1 MLRAASRPFAIL
13 ALSMW
18 ALTGLPAAA
27 ATQPQSGEG
36 QTIKPSFDC
45 SGRLNPL
52 ETLICEDTDLARQDD
67 ELARLYGSLKES
79 QPAAGWTQIAEA
91 QKRWLSA
98 RNKDCALP
106 EGELGNLTRRHQ
118 AETCLADAY
127 RQRLAALTD
136 FSTPGMSVVA
146 DPQVKSDQSV
156 AEVCLDFDAP
166 LDQAHKA
173 GIGAFVTTE
182 PAVKFGW
189 RVERSSLCLDGFE
202 HSTDYTLHLAA
213 GLPGVG
219 AVLKSPYEAK
229 VSIGARPQRLRVAS
243 SGHVLP
249 RSGDAAFPVETVNID
264 KVSVALLQ
272 LKPEDLIRYLGA
284 HPLEEDGSYAR
295 FGRLAAQAGKLLW
308 KGELMPAARKDQT
321 VTTAL
326 PLAKAAGDLPP
337 GAYLLALEP
346 TPTDGADARF
356 EGRPGSVFHWF
367 TISDIGLSLYQGE
380 GGLTV
385 ISRSAAST
393 RPLSG
398 IKFQL
403 MARGGDVL
411 TKVESGEDG
420 LAHIGAGF
428 LRGTKENTPGLL
440 YAWGPEGDFTL
451 FDLSDGLIE
460 LSDRG
465 VSGRPAP
472 GPLDAYVTSERGI
485 YRPGETVH
493 FTLLLRDGK
502 AGDTGGLP
510 VALSVRRPDDQ
521 QVWRLAL
528 KDEGGGSY
536 TGEVTIPPS
545 ASPGTWAALAF
556 VGDGKVSTGRVDF
569 QVQDFQPPQIETKL
583 DVASAAATP
592 DAPLGLTIGADYL
605 YGAPAAGLDGEVDSY
620 IRVAAHRGPAKED
633 DGYQYGL
640 VQETAPESVRQE
652 VTSFTTGDDGKASLD
667 LSLSEMPDTSYPLEA
682 VITASVMEEGGRPV
696 ERRRIVAIANNA
708 FDIGIRPLASA
719 SHLDDDAPARF
730 DVVVKDAAG
739 TPVVRS
745 GLDWRLVREDVDYV
759 WYDQG
764 YRWRYKT
771 VYYDRETVAQG
782 TLDYD
787 GQQPARIDAEFKGWG
802 SFRLEVTDP
811 ATGLVSSTRFWGGWG
826 EIAGADEDERPD
838 KVDLTLAPGSVSAGG
853 KARLHVTAP
862 FTGVADLVVAGASVR
877 SHLSVDVSPDG
888 TDVELPM
895 PADAV
900 GGLYVLAN
908 AFAAPS
914 QRPGYVPARAV
925 GVLWVPL
932 DDQANR
938 LEVALAAPDSMEPG
952 TRLETEISLSNLADG
967 PAWVTLAAVDDGV
980 LGLTGYKAPDPF
992 AWYLG
997 QRALGVS
1004 LSDNY
1009 SDFIDASRAEAGEFR
1024 SGGDGAGFTDSGQLS
1039 NLPRKGR
1046 PVVSLVSGVVEVKG
1060 GKAVVPF
1067 EVPEFDG
1074 RLRLMVMAWQKGA
1087 HFGHADRTLLVRRP
1101 LVADLAMPLFL
1112 APGDKADLTLSMNNL
1127 QAPEG
1132 DYVATLSTSGAVLL
1146 QGAAEQHLTLAP
1158 GQHARAGFTV
1168 AAIAGVG
1175 EGEVTLAVTGPGGFS
1190 QTRHWPLDVR
1200 SGNGVESERYISEL
1214 KPGET
1219 LALDPALLKRFYPST
1234 LKVSLGANPLPD
1246 LGVPA
1251 ILASLA
1257 AYPYGCSE
1265 QTTSTGF
1272 PLLMT
1277 ESFKDY
1283 FTNGLHRPDPAG
1295 LQQALDRLAT
1305 YQLGDGEFGQW
1316 SNDWSGSPWISV
1328 YVSDFLYQVNAA
1340 KPDGVKLPPG
1350 MLDRTANFLKRRA
1363 ADEDT
1368 DDQSLSTA
1376 AYAQYVLARSG
1387 LADGARVRR
1396 FYLTNFDK
1404 LPDALSKAMVG
1415 AALAQTGNRTEAAKA
1430 MSAVLAG
1437 EQDLGGNYWQSFNYA
1452 SALRDRAAILTLMA
1466 ESGVVEWPQVIGTAK
1481 RLSADVQHE
1490 RWLSTQEEAWVLRAA
1505 RALRQAPAG
1514 QLKLAVGDQQQS
1526 LEAGK
1531 VYLASASGAEEA
1543 AKLPALRNAGDST
1556 ADGFISL
1563 SGVPAGIAPARQEG
1577 YSVHRSVYD
1586 RDGNALSPDA
1596 LHQGDA
1602 VVVVI
1607 EGTLEAADR
1616 LAQTLIVDYLPAGLE
1631 LENAALVQGDSD
1643 GEGEGRFG
1651 WLGEL
1656 SSPDHLELRDD
1667 RYVAALELDS
1677 RPHWSDDAARFKLA
1691 YVARVVTPGSFSWA
1705 GSYVEDMFAPTRF
1718 GRDTP
1723 ATMTATPK
1731 D

>member
-1 MLRAASRPFAIL
+1 M
-13 ALSMW
+13 
-18 ALTGLPAAA
+18 
-27 ATQPQSGEG
+27 
-36 QTIKPSFDC
+36 
-45 SGRLNPL
+45 
-52 ETLICEDTDLARQDD
+52 
-67 ELARLYGSLKES
+67 
-79 QPAAGWTQIAEA
+79 
-91 QKRWLSA
+91 
-98 RNKDCALP
+98 
-106 EGELGNLTRRHQ
+106 
-118 AETCLADAY
+118 
-127 RQRLAALTD
+127 
-136 FSTPGMSVVA
+136 
-146 DPQVKSDQSV
+146 
-156 AEVCLDFDAP
+156 
-166 LDQAHKA
+166 
-173 GIGAFVTTE
+173 
-182 PAVKFGW
+182 
-189 RVERSSLCLDGFE
+189 
-202 HSTDYTLHLAA
+202 
-213 GLPGVG
+213 
-219 AVLKSPYEAK
+219 
-229 VSIGARPQRLRVAS
+229 
-243 SGHVLP
+243 
-249 RSGDAAFPVETVNID
+249 
-264 KVSVALLQ
+264 
-272 LKPEDLIRYLGA
+272 
-284 HPLEEDGSYAR
+284 
-295 FGRLAAQAGKLLW
+295 
-308 KGELMPAARKDQT
+308 
-321 VTTAL
+321 TTAL
-326 PLAKAAGDLPP
+326 PLAKAAGELPP

-346 TPTDGADARF
+346 TPADGADARF
-356 EGRPGSVFHWF
+356 EKRPGSVFHWF
-367 TISDIGLSLYQGE
+367 TVSDIGLSLYQGE

-428 LRGTKENTPGLL
+428 LRGSDDAAPALL
-440 YAWGPEGDFTL
+440 YAWGPKGDFTF

-465 VSGRPAP
+465 VTGRPAP

-493 FTLLLRDGK
+493 FALLLRDGK

-536 TGEVTIPPS
+536 TGEVSLPAS
-545 ASPGTWAALAF
+545 ASPGSWSALAF
-556 VGDGKVSTGRVDF
+556 VGDNKLAAGRVDF
-569 QVQDFQPPQIETKL
+569 QVQDFQPPQIETTL
-583 DVASAAATP
+583 DVAAPAATP
-592 DAPLGLTIGADYL
+592 DEPLGLSIGADYL
-605 YGAPAAGLDGEVDSY
+605 YGAPAAGLEGEVETY
-620 IRVAAHRGPAKED
+620 IRVAEHRGPAAD
-633 DGYQYGL
+633 DEGYRYGL
-640 VQETAPESVRQE
+640 VQEAAPEAVRQE
-652 VTSFTTGDDGKASLD
+652 PVSFTLGDDGKAALD
-667 LSLSEMPDTSYPLEA
+667 LTLADMPDTSWPLEA
-682 VITASVMEEGGRPV
+682 VVTASVMEEGGHAV
-696 ERRRIVAIANNA
+696 SRRRIVPVANNA
-708 FDIGIRPLASA
+708 FDIGIRPLASS
-719 SHLDDDAPARF
+719 SHLEDDAPARF

-739 TPVVRS
+739 APVARS

-764 YRWRYKT
+764 YSWRYKT

-782 TLDYD
+782 SLDYD
-787 GQQPARIDAEFKGWG
+787 GQEPARIAAEFKGWG

-811 ATGLVSSTRFWGGWG
+811 TTGLAASTRFWGGWG
-826 EIAGADEDERPD
+826 EIAGADEEARPD
-838 KVDLTLAPGSVSAGG
+838 KVELALAPGTVTAGG

-888 TDVELPM
+888 VDVELPM

-938 LEVALAAPDSMEPG
+938 LSVALSAPDKIEPG
-952 TRLETEISLSNLADG
+952 TRLETEISLSGLADG

-980 LGLTGYKAPDPF
+980 LALTGYTAPDPF

-997 QRALGVS
+997 QRMLGVS

-1046 PVVSLVSGVVEVKG
+1046 PVVSLFSGVVEVKG
-1060 GKAVVPF
+1060 GKATVPF

-1074 RLRLMVMAWQKGA
+1074 RLRLMAMAWQKGA
-1087 HFGHADRTLLVRRP
+1087 HFGHAERTLLARRP
-1101 LVADLAMPLFL
+1101 LVADLALPLFL

-1127 QAPEG
+1127 EAPAG
-1132 DYVATLSTSGAVLL
+1132 DYVAHLSTSGAVLL
-1146 QGAAEQHLTLAP
+1146 QGAAEQKLTLAP
-1158 GQHARAGFTV
+1158 GEHEKASFAI
-1168 AAIAGVG
+1168 AAIDGVG

-1200 SGNGVESERYISEL
+1200 SGNGVESERYVSEL

-1257 AYPYGCSE
+1257 SYPYGCSE
-1265 QTTSTGF
+1265 QTTSTAF
-1272 PLLMT
+1272 PLLMVD
-1277 ESFKDY
+1277 SFTDY

-1295 LQQALDRLAT
+1295 LRQALDRLAT
-1305 YQLGDGEFGQW
+1305 YQLPDGEFGQW
-1316 SNDWSGSPWISV
+1316 SNDWSGAPWISV
-1328 YVSDFLYQVNAA
+1328 YVSDFLYQLNAA
-1340 KPDGVKLPPG
+1340 RVAGIALPPG
-1350 MLDRTANFLKRRA
+1350 MLERSASFLKRRA
-1363 ADEDT
+1363 ASEET

-1376 AYAQYVLARSG
+1376 AYAQYVLARGG

-1396 FYLTNFDK
+1396 FYLTSFDR
-1404 LPDALSKAMVG
+1404 LPDPLSRAMVG
-1415 AALAQTGNRTEAAKA
+1415 AALALTGNRGDAAKA
-1430 MSAVLAG
+1430 MAKAVEG
-1437 EQDLGGNYWQSFNYA
+1437 EAALEGDYWRSFNYA

-1466 ESGVVEWPQVIGTAK
+1466 QSGVVEWPQIMATAK
-1481 RLSADVQHE
+1481 RLSGDVQHA

-1505 RALRQAPAG
+1505 QALRQAPASE
-1514 QLKLAVGDQQQS
+1514 LKLAIGDRQQS
-1526 LEAGK
+1526 LDAGQ
-1531 VYLASASGAEEA
+1531 VFLASASGAGEA
-1543 AKLPALRNAGDST
+1543 AKLPALRNEGDNTSY
-1556 ADGFISL
+1556 GFISL
-1563 SGVPAGIAPARQEG
+1563 SRVPSGTAPPRQEG
-1577 YSVHRSVYD
+1577 YSIHRTLYD
-1586 RDGNALSPDA
+1586 RDGNELSPGA

-1602 VVVVI
+1602 VVVLI
-1607 EGTLEAADR
+1607 EGALEEKDR
-1616 LAQTLIVDYLPAGLE
+1616 LAQTLVVDYLPAGLE
-1631 LENAALVQGDSD
+1631 LENEALVQGDSD
-1643 GEGEGRFG
+1643 EGGEGRFG
-1651 WLGEL
+1651 WLGDL
-1656 SSPDHLELRDD
+1656 ASPTHTELRDD

-1677 RPHWSDDAARFKLA
+1677 RPDWSDDAARFRLA
-1691 YVARVVTPGSFSWA
+1691 YVARVVTPGSFTWS
-1705 GSYVEDMFAPTRF
+1705 GTYVEDMFAPTRF
-1718 GRDTP
+1718 GRDVP
-1723 ATMTATPK
+1723 ATLAVAPK
-1731 D
+1731 G